1 MWKIHQGEWEKAW
14 FQHGQIENFLLLFTT
29 AKYHKYYGCCGIV
42 EKSLDDSGACG
53 AKLFMGSIKQESSTG
68 PPSEPWAYQAG
79 DSSDDDGRKATV
91 TGLCSW
97 VQHIHRTA
105 VRIVHCFDFSVKST
119 GTGRGLSSS
128 IWLALRRDWLL
139 SVGFTRLMLQTCTW
153 VMLFSIYDW
162 KMKQENAFFFPFKRL
177 QASHWSSSMAVFSCF
192 KLPKILQDFPSHRMF
207 GRMHRTLNIGK
218 KITNFIV
225 RCKITRRIF
234 RTKVVRDWILF
245 VK

>member
-1 MWKIHQGEWEKAW
+1 MSKIMYGIFCSVMMTSNHVKNSPGRMRKGLVLTRADREFSPLVYHSQVP
-14 FQHGQIENFLLLFTT
+14 QI
-29 AKYHKYYGCCGIV
+29 YGCCGIV
-42 EKSLDDSGACG
+42 EKSLDDSSACG

-105 VRIVHCFDFSVKST
+105 VRTVHCFDFSVKST

-139 SVGFTRLMLQTCTW
+139 SVGFTRLMLQTCT
-153 VMLFSIYDW
+153 
-162 KMKQENAFFFPFKRL
+162 
-177 QASHWSSSMAVFSCF
+177 
-192 KLPKILQDFPSHRMF
+192 
-207 GRMHRTLNIGK
+207 
-218 KITNFIV
+218 
-225 RCKITRRIF
+225 
-234 RTKVVRDWILF
+234 
-245 VK
+245 

>member
-1 MWKIHQGEWEKAW
+1 LFDVQKYRQTNASMFKIMYGMFCSIMMTSNHVKNSPGRMRKGLVSTRADREFSPLVYHSQVP
-14 FQHGQIENFLLLFTT
+14 QI
-29 AKYHKYYGCCGIV
+29 YGCCGIV
-42 EKSLDDSGACG
+42 EKSLDDSSACG

-105 VRIVHCFDFSVKST
+105 VRTVHCFDFSVKST

-139 SVGFTRLMLQTCTW
+139 SVGFTRLMLQTCT
-153 VMLFSIYDW
+153 
-162 KMKQENAFFFPFKRL
+162 
-177 QASHWSSSMAVFSCF
+177 
-192 KLPKILQDFPSHRMF
+192 
-207 GRMHRTLNIGK
+207 
-218 KITNFIV
+218 
-225 RCKITRRIF
+225 
-234 RTKVVRDWILF
+234 
-245 VK
+245 